1 MRVTGDSAGAKR
13 TVISVKRTLAAV
25 LALAIVVAVI
35 PQCSALLKCFH
46 PCCRAQKL
54 AAAAQETGTIV
65 PLAVLAIAAP
75 QIAIASS
82 VTPAAAHAIAASRAV
97 APLKIPL
104 RI

>member
-1 MRVTGDSAGAKR
+1 MRVTGHAGGAKR
-13 TVISVKRTLAAV
+13 TVVFVKRTLAAV

-54 AAAAQETGTIV
+54 AAAAQETATIV
-65 PLAVLAIAAP
+65 PVAILAMVP
-75 QIAIASS
+75 PRVAIASS
-82 VTPAAAHAIAASRAV
+82 ARSAVARVIAASRPV
-97 APLKIPL
+97 APFKIPL